1 MKLEYNIYLDYNATT
16 PIGDEV
22 AEAMRPYLKD
32 YFGNPS
38 SSHSLALQ
46 PEMLLKMLAD
56 SSQNC

>member
-32 YFGNPS
+32 YFGKS
-38 SSHSLALQ
+38 YS
-46 PEMLLKMLAD
+46 
-56 SSQNC
+56 